1 MGNRRISI
9 TTYVITILM
18 FAAVALIFTLAQPAD
33 AFSSDLVVLS
43 PGDSRS
49 LLYQFDGIFWD
60 PDSYHMLFVAA
71 LADNEIHKL
80 NITISPVGDVG
91 TEMAYVVFGMFY
103 SLPLSIGGFPDMLA
117 PGLKYG
123 HEHIQY
129 SVDINPNITF
139 GIIFS
144 AAITEQSK
152 IDFPV
157 DMTATLTLSE

>member
-1 MGNRRISI
+1 MGNRRIST

-18 FAAVALIFTLAQPAD
+18 FVAVALIFTPAQPAD

-49 LLYQFDGIFWD
+49 LEYQFDGIFWD
-60 PDSYHMLFVAA
+60 PDSYHMILVAA

-80 NITISPVGDVG
+80 TITISPVGDVG
-91 TEMAYVVFGMFY
+91 TELAYFTSGFFL
-103 SLPLSIGGFPDMLA
+103 SFPANLPDLLSPGF
-117 PGLKYG
+117 KYG
-123 HEHIQY
+123 HEYVHY

-139 GIIFS
+139 GIIFT
-144 AAITEQSK
+144 AAVLEQSD